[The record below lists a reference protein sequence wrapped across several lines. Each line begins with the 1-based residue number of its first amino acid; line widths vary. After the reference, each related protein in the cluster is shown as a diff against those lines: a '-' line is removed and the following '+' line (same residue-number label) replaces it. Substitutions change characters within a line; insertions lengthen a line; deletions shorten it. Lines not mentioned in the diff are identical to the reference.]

1 MYKDFIA
8 TESEVIEMNNAIIE
22 ICYNSGCSLLE
33 MLYAINESLAE
44 GKRNQTTDEIV
55 EMFNEQLVQLAENE
69 DEIKD
74 EEMEMQFIELVTK
87 KIEKIETVFKPES
100 FKTDVLSKINL
111 EKAILEV
118 EAKTHGM
125 SSLMRSRV
133 QDKIFSDK
141 SQYQMFAS

>member
-69 DEIKD
+69 D
-74 EEMEMQFIELVTK
+74 
-87 KIEKIETVFKPES
+87 
-100 FKTDVLSKINL
+100 
-111 EKAILEV
+111 
-118 EAKTHGM
+118 
-125 SSLMRSRV
+125 
-133 QDKIFSDK
+133 
-141 SQYQMFAS
+141 